1 MHAKNSDMPT
11 VAKSLQQVMCAPPPQ
26 GRALLLL
33 GAGVITMGFLNAAIG
48 FSMLG
53 ERGDA
58 NRAKMRAALG
68 GKEAR
73 DKP

>member
-1 MHAKNSDMPT
+1 
-11 VAKSLQQVMCAPPPQ
+11 
-26 GRALLLL
+26 
-33 GAGVITMGFLNAAIG
+33 VITMGFLNAAIG

>member
-1 MHAKNSDMPT
+1 
-11 VAKSLQQVMCAPPPQ
+11 MCAPPPQ
-26 GRALLLL
+26 GRALFLL
-33 GAGVITMGFLNAAIG
+33 GSGVIVMGFLNAALG

-58 NRAKMRAALG
+58 NRAKMRGYLA
-68 GKEAR
+68 K

>member
-1 MHAKNSDMPT
+1 
-11 VAKSLQQVMCAPPPQ
+11 MCSPPPQ
-26 GRALLLL
+26 GRALWLL

-58 NRAKMRAALG
+58 NRAKMRAYL
-68 GKEAR
+68 EAR